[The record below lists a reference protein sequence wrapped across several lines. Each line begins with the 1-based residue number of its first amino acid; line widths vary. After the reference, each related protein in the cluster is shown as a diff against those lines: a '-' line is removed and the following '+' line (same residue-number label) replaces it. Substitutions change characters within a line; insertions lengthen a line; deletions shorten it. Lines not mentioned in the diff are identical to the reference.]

1 MLALANDF
9 KIILVRFVFTW
20 LFLSFW
26 WYIEIF
32 QYSSI
37 KFTATEKH
45 FFVFHLFFSFFAFFI
60 SNTFISKPGW
70 HWQKIMQMLSNT
82 LGLNF
87 CYLKKIIGHIL
98 KNKQIGK
105 RTSVSVFIRL
115 IIMKMKMKMKN
126 RLHRY
131 DKIDLG
137 LDMGTNI
144 VNIKIV
150 SVWWRL
156 SLLSIMSATSE
167 AQFMK
172 KLSNT
177 KAELK
182 KALLLKKTCN

>member
-1 MLALANDF
+1 
-9 KIILVRFVFTW
+9 
-20 LFLSFW
+20 
-26 WYIEIF
+26 
-32 QYSSI
+32 
-37 KFTATEKH
+37 
-45 FFVFHLFFSFFAFFI
+45 
-60 SNTFISKPGW
+60 
-70 HWQKIMQMLSNT
+70 
-82 LGLNF
+82 
-87 CYLKKIIGHIL
+87 
-98 KNKQIGK
+98 
-105 RTSVSVFIRL
+105 
-115 IIMKMKMKMKN
+115 MKMKN

-150 SVWWRL
+150 SVWWHL

-182 KALLLKKTCN
+182 KRCL